1 MAVRT
6 KSFSCG
12 HKGLGRQ
19 CNRCLAEARR
29 AAETHAAEQAR
40 AVEEA
45 MRLARW
51 DRLFARQAGDSHRF
65 PQRVGDQAI
74 RIAESLVSG
83 THFREL
89 GGRRMHHDRTIVRLD
104 VTGFYRLVAFEDRVG
119 RLHDFQLM
127 SHETY
132 NRLLPGD

>member
-19 CNRCLAEARR
+19 CHRCLIEQRNADRLQ
-29 AAETHAAEQAR
+29 AAETAHAVA
-40 AVEEA
+40 EA
-45 MRLARW
+45 MRVAQW
-51 DRLFARQAGDSHRF
+51 DRLFRRQAGDSHRF
-65 PQRVGDQAI
+65 PRKVGDAAL
-74 RIAESLVSG
+74 RIAEALAAG
-83 THFREL
+83 MHFKHYE
-89 GGRRMHHDRTIVRLD
+89 GRRMRHDRTIVRVDLP
-104 VTGFYRLVAFEDRVG
+104 GFYRLVAEDRSG
-119 RLHDFQLM
+119 RVLDFQLM